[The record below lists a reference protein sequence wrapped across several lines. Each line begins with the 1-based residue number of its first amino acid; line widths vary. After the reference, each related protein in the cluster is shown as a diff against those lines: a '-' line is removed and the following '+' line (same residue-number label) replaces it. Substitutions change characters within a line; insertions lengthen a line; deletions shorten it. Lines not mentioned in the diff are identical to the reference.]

1 MFSIEEKLMNLD
13 PSDFEKMSD
22 YFNEVTFLNAKLKN

>member
-13 PSDFEKMSD
+13 PPNFEKMSD
-22 YFNEVTFLNAKLKN
+22 YFNEVTFLNAQLKK